1 MIRPL
6 KATSLIAG
14 ILCSFFLI
22 VSCSALKTEKKLKSE
37 REISKNSVI
46 SPSFDCAKATTEV
59 EKLICPDFEQGK
71 LNSNQNSVFDK
82 NNNVFGK
89 IKV

>member
-1 MIRPL
+1 L
-6 KATSLIAG
+6 AAEG
-14 ILCSFFLI
+14 INFG
-22 VSCSALKTEKKLKSE
+22 
-37 REISKNSVI
+37 
-46 SPSFDCAKATTEV
+46 FDCAKIEL